1 VNGPEFLDRAAG
13 LVNRRRREYGAP
25 ADLFEHVARHWSL
38 TLLTFAGETRPMAAI
53 ASKSS
58 PLADDRLVGVAA
70 IAKFRNE
77 PRRRTQYLID
87 TGRLPHGREG
97 RVIVAS
103 KRVLLAH
110 WAKLTGGE
118 Q

>member
-1 VNGPEFLDRAAG
+1 MTCASPRMHA
-13 LVNRRRREYGAP
+13 
-25 ADLFEHVARHWSL
+25 S
-38 TLLTFAGETRPMAAI
+38 MATDQHTP
-53 ASKSS
+53 S

-70 IAKFRNE
+70 IAKFRSE

-103 KRVLLAH
+103 KRALLAH

-118 Q
+118 L